1 MAKNQFP
8 SPSGRYRP
16 FDHRA
21 DGNLPGDALCALILR
36 RLDDVIRDGD
46 KICTIISEVAT
57 DRMEQLTRL
66 VARSQASRAS
76 GCYHVRLKGFRAL
89 AE

>member
-1 MAKNQFP
+1 MAKNQLP

-36 RLDDVIRDGD
+36 KSDDVIRDGD
-46 KICTIISEVAT
+46 KIRTIILEVAT
-57 DRMEQLTRL
+57 DRMEQLRRL
-66 VARSQASRAS
+66 VAVPGLRGQA
-76 GCYHVRLKGFRAL
+76 CYHVRLKGLRAL